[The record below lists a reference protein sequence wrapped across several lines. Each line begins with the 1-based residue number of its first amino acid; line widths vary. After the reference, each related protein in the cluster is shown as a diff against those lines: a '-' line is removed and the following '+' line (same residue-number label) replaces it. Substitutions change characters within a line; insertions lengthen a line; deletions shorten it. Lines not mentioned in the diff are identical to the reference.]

1 MDINAL
7 VNMTSRAW
15 GLPILAAFHD
25 GVPGRQA
32 PLLVAT
38 GASRTAFGQSLDH
51 LIECGLV
58 ERNPGYGHPL
68 RPEFRL
74 TSAGDKAARVA
85 HRIYISQKAESAT
98 LLRRSWTVPVLAT
111 LAEPKHFGTIK
122 SMLPRV
128 TDRALSQSLKSLE
141 TTGWIARDID
151 IDMRPPRPLYQ
162 SVDTGRAITE
172 MIAPDMSFVVDN
184 SLGVQS

>member
-32 PLLVAT
+32 PLLAAT

-85 HRIYISQKAESAT
+85 HGIYLSQKAESAT
-98 LLRRSWTVPVLAT
+98 LLPVSYTHLT
-111 LAEPKHFGTIK
+111 LPTKA
-122 SMLPRV
+122 
-128 TDRALSQSLKSLE
+128 
-141 TTGWIARDID
+141 
-151 IDMRPPRPLYQ
+151 
-162 SVDTGRAITE
+162 
-172 MIAPDMSFVVDN
+172 
-184 SLGVQS
+184 